1 MNIEKKKSHYLIF
14 FIILTFFSFS
24 SLAETPSVSTNSG
37 GLTFTNIGDGTKAR
51 FFEGSRSDKLIFTFN
66 SHSFYLTDFSE
77 IEVGFNSSDTQ
88 FVYGIPST
96 PTSGYDATINIIPGY
111 G

>member
-1 MNIEKKKSHYLIF
+1 MNIEKKISHYLIF

-24 SLAETPSVSTNSG
+24 SLAETPTISTNSD

-51 FFEGSRSDKLIFTFN
+51 FFSGSRSDKLIFTFN

-77 IEVGFNSSDTQ
+77 IETFASNNST
-88 FVYGIPST
+88 IPDYKT
-96 PTSGYDATINIIPGY
+96 FETLKTF
-111 G
+111 